1 MARHLVI
8 EERLACAEALR
19 ASGRVLY
26 RCRTRAELSDAAVI
40 EVKAALQRHDV
51 RARLAMDFV

>member
-8 EERLACAEALR
+8 QEQIACAEALQASDR
-19 ASGRVLY
+19 ALY
-26 RCRTRAELSDAAVI
+26 RCRTRAELSDTAAI
-40 EVKAALQRHDV
+40 EVKAALQRHDA